1 MERERVSVDLARTED
16 GWQFLNRFRSG
27 RPKRRGDYASE
38 RGGIKILT
46 CQSAARAYSRSH
58 LACPFLVHGFSEVI
72 IVQPT
77 FGKSNAKY
85 EISRN
90 RNVAEE

>member
-1 MERERVSVDLARTED
+1 MAVFKPISLWAAVEERIMRVSEEGLKSRHVNQL
-16 GWQFLNRFRSG
+16 L
-27 RPKRRGDYASE
+27 
-38 RGGIKILT
+38 
-46 CQSAARAYSRSH
+46 AYSRSH

-90 RNVAEE
+90 HNVAEE